1 MTVISSREGLG
12 DHSHINLWNYKLL
25 PLGDKALKNTFYFI
39 ISEKERE
46 RARERAH
53 KQGGQEEAGSR

>member
-1 MTVISSREGLG
+1 MELQTSS
-12 DHSHINLWNYKLL
+12 
-25 PLGDKALKNTFYFI
+25 LGDKALKNTFYFI